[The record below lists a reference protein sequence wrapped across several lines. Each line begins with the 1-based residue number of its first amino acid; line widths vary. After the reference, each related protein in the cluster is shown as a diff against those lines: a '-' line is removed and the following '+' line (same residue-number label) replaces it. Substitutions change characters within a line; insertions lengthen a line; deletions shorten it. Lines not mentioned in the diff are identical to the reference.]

1 MPCVLSSLAFSLMT
15 ICVKQLGDRLPV
27 AEIVFFRALI
37 SIVLT
42 LIGLRVA
49 KVSPWGQNHGLLM
62 LRGLCGSI
70 ALLCFFEAIAN
81 LPLAS
86 ATVLQYTYPTFTA
99 LAAWLML
106 GEKLRKRIMLAVLIG
121 WIGITLV
128 VRPGWLDAGVGALPL
143 TAVMMGL
150 GGALFT
156 ALAYVCV
163 RRLSADEHP
172 LVIIFYFPLLSVPI
186 TLPTMLQKGLWPQGI
201 EWLWLIG
208 IGLLTQ
214 LGQIWVTQALSGL
227 PAARAT
233 SINYVQVVFAAI
245 WGWLFF
251 SEQLNVWIITGAAL
265 VLFATLISLSARI
278 ENQAIG
284 KIGAT

>member
-1 MPCVLSSLAFSLMT
+1 MAFSLMT

-37 SIVLT
+37 SIILT
-42 LIGLRVA
+42 LIGLRIA
-49 KVSPWGQNHGLLM
+49 KISPWGHLHGLLI

-70 ALLCFFEAIAN
+70 ALLCFFEAIAK

-106 GEKLRKRIMLAVLIG
+106 GERLRRRIMLAVLIG

-128 VRPGWLDAGVGALPL
+128 VRPSWLDAGMEALPV
-143 TAVMMGL
+143 TAVLAGL
-150 GGALFT
+150 GGAIFT

-163 RRLSADEHP
+163 RRLSSDEHP

-186 TLPTMLQKGLWPQGI
+186 TLPAMLQNGVWPQGM
-201 EWLWLIG
+201 EWLWLG
-208 IGLLTQ
+208 GVGVLTQ
-214 LGQIWVTQALSGL
+214 LGQIWVTQALRGL

-251 SEQLNVWIITGAAL
+251 SEQLNLWIMIGATC
-265 VLFATLISLSARI
+265 VLIATLISLSARI
-278 ENQAIG
+278 EPKANG
-284 KIGAT
+284 KIEAA